1 MASANNSLQIS
12 ELGFFEIKDN
22 LKAFLRAKPELTDFD
37 FEGSTMSTLLDVL
50 AYNTYY
56 NSFYLNMVANEMFLD
71 SAIMKESTY
80 SLSKMLNYTPRSARA
95 ASAIL
100 SISFTP
106 TDAPTEII
114 IPQYT
119 KFSTTIDGVN
129 YFFTTNTEYSVQ
141 SAGGVYIKTIT
152 VYEGQVLSY
161 RFVVDTTSQFYEL
174 PVAGVD
180 TDSLL
185 VQIKSSSSSTSQA
198 TYTLVND
205 STEVSATSQVYY
217 LQKNSNG
224 FYELYFGDGVLGAA
238 LQPGNIVTVTFRA
251 CNGGTPNNVGTFQ
264 KIGYTGYNKTVP
276 TTKYI
281 CNIVGVTQ
289 RAKDGQDEEGID
301 SIKFNAPRNF
311 EMQNRLITAGD
322 YKNFILT
329 NYSDI
334 QAVNVWGGETHDP
347 PLYGKTI
354 LAVKPYTG
362 FVITNNRKT
371 TIINDIKKFNPMSID
386 PVIIDPVFLFVKPV
400 ATVNYNSSIST
411 LEVDAIFNKI
421 STSVQ
426 NYESSQLGIFGNR
439 FKLSK
444 LSTAID
450 NSDAS
455 VESNQMTITIEKRFA
470 PVLNSKFNY
479 NINYQNPLYN
489 PYSGYQG
496 CVSSNGFMVA
506 GSDNTLYLDDD
517 GVGVLRLYYINGTSK
532 TYFNSNVGTI
542 DYSTGKL
549 SLQSFIFTDYDDEV
563 VISAQPLNADI
574 YAQNN
579 QIILLSAPTI
589 SMFDTSKGK
598 IIFNKVVDVVGNSTL
613 IDVDG
618 VSNTVTL

>member
-1 MASANNSLQIS
+1 MADANTSLQVS
-12 ELGFFEIKDN
+12 ELGFFEIKEN
-22 LKAFLRAKPELTDFD
+22 LKSFLRAKPELTDFD

-80 SLSKMLNYTPRSARA
+80 SLSKMMNYTPRSARA
-95 ASAIL
+95 ASASL
-100 SISFTP
+100 VVSFTP
-106 TDAPTEII
+106 TDSPAEIV

-129 YFFTTNTEYSVQ
+129 YYFTTDTEYSVQ
-141 SAGGVYIKTIT
+141 SAGGVYVKTIT
-152 VYEGQVLSY
+152 IYEGQVLSY
-161 RFVVDTTSQFYEL
+161 RFTVDASSKFFEL

-180 TDSLL
+180 TESMK
-185 VQIKSSSSSTSQA
+185 VQVQPSAGSTTLT
-198 TYTLVND
+198 TYTLVKD
-205 STEVSATSQVYY
+205 STEVAATSTVYY

-238 LQPGNIVTVTFRA
+238 LQPGNIVVVTFRA
-251 CNGGTPNNVGTFQ
+251 CNGGTPNNASNFQ
-264 KIGYTGYNKTVP
+264 KIGYTGYNKAVP

-281 CNIVGVTQ
+281 CNIVSVAQ
-289 RAKDGQDEEGID
+289 KARDGQDEETID

-322 YKNFILT
+322 YKNYILA

-334 QAVNVWGGETHDP
+334 QAVNVWGGETHNP

-354 LAVKPYTG
+354 IAVKPFTG
-362 FVITNNRKT
+362 YVITNNRKT

-386 PVIIDPVFLFVKPV
+386 PAIIDPVFIFVKPV
-400 ATVNYNSSIST
+400 ATVNYNSSVST

-421 STSVQ
+421 ATAVQ
-426 NYESSQLGIFGNR
+426 NFESTQLGIFGNR
-439 FKLSK
+439 FKLSR

-479 NINYQNPLYN
+479 NIDYQNPLYN
-489 PYSGYQG
+489 PYAGYQG
-496 CVSSNGFMVA
+496 CISSNGFNVA

-517 GVGVLRLYYINGTSK
+517 GNGVLRLYYLNGTAK
-532 TYFNSNVGTI
+532 TYFNTTAGTV
-542 DYSTGKL
+542 DYSTGQL
-549 SLQSFIFTDYDDEV
+549 SLQSFIFTDYNEEV
-563 VISAQPLNADI
+563 VISAQPLNTDI

-579 QIILLSAPTI
+579 QIILLSTPTI
-589 SMFDTSKGK
+589 SMFDTSKNK

>member
-1 MASANNSLQIS
+1 MAVANNSLQVS

-22 LKAFLRAKPELTDFD
+22 LKSFLRGKPELTDFD

-95 ASAIL
+95 ASAVL

-106 TDAPTEII
+106 TDTPAEII

-119 KFSTTIDGVN
+119 KFSTSIDGVI
-129 YFFTTNTEYSVQ
+129 YYFTTDTEYSVQ
-141 SAGGVYIKTIT
+141 SAGGVYVKTINI
-152 VYEGQVLSY
+152 YEGQVLSY
-161 RFVVDTTSQFYEL
+161 RFTVDTSTKFYEL

-180 TDSLL
+180 TDSML
-185 VQIKSSSSSTSQA
+185 VQVRSSSGATAQT
-198 TYTLVND
+198 TYTLVKD
-205 STEVSATSQVYY
+205 ATEVSASSEVYY
-217 LQKNSNG
+217 LQKNANG

-238 LQPGNIVTVTFRA
+238 LQPGNVVTVTFRA
-251 CNGGTPNNVGTFQ
+251 CNGGTPNNAGSFQ
-264 KIGYTGYNKTVP
+264 KIGYTGYNKTNP
-276 TTKYI
+276 TVKYI
-281 CNIVGVTQ
+281 CNIVSVTQ
-289 RAKDGQDEEGID
+289 RAKDGQDEEDID

-354 LAVKPYTG
+354 IAVKPYTG

-371 TIINDIKKFNPMSID
+371 TIIIDIKKFNPMSID

-400 ATVNYNSSIST
+400 ATVNYNSTVST
-411 LEVDAIFNKI
+411 LEVDAIYNKI
-421 STSVQ
+421 ATTIQNFEST
-426 NYESSQLGIFGNR
+426 QLGIFGNR

-444 LSTAID
+444 LSTSID
-450 NSDAS
+450 NADSS
-455 VESNQMTITIEKRFA
+455 VESNQMTISIEKRFA
-470 PVLNSKFNY
+470 PVIDSKFNY
-479 NINYQNPLYN
+479 NIDYQNPLYN
-489 PYSGYQG
+489 PYAGYQG
-496 CVSSNGFMVA
+496 CVSSTGFMIA
-506 GSDNTLYLDDD
+506 GSDNTLFLDDD
-517 GVGVLRLYYINGTSK
+517 GLGVLRLYYLNGSTK
-532 TYFNSNVGTI
+532 VYFSSNVGTI
-542 DYSTGKL
+542 DYATGKL
-549 SLQSFIFTDYDDEV
+549 SLQSFIFTQYDDEV
-563 VISAQPLNADI
+563 VISAQPLNTDI

-579 QIILLSAPTI
+579 QIILLSSPTI
-589 SMFDTSKGK
+589 SMFDTSKNK
-598 IIFNKVVDVVGNSTL
+598 IIYNKIVDVIGNSTL
-613 IDVDG
+613 VDVDG